1 MECKGLFSS
10 PRCTPNYV
18 KKKKKQRKKRN
29 ETMRAPIK
37 AYSWQKYWILKAH
50 RLARWWLAAPVPGRG
65 LHPDRTRR
73 ISSEDWNGGWQ
84 LLCWAD
90 VSPSLT
96 GDLKEFQR
104 FGFFVLFASQ
114 LPCCILFIHTKSSLA
129 FCCSTRLENLVIIII
144 KIIIIKKKR
153 KPKGGGRSADPSPHT
168 VRVQALGSGLR
179 PSAPPPSSSPTAAFP
194 SSSSS
199 SSSLAPSCLS
209 RRRWRGG

>member
-1 MECKGLFSS
+1 
-10 PRCTPNYV
+10 
-18 KKKKKQRKKRN
+18 
-29 ETMRAPIK
+29 MRAPIK

-104 FGFFVLFASQ
+104 FGFF
-114 LPCCILFIHTKSSLA
+114 
-129 FCCSTRLENLVIIII
+129 CSIRITTALLHFVHPY
-144 KIIIIKKKR
+144 KKFVGFLLLNK
-153 KPKGGGRSADPSPHT
+153 T
-168 VRVQALGSGLR
+168 
-179 PSAPPPSSSPTAAFP
+179 
-194 SSSSS
+194 
-199 SSSLAPSCLS
+199 
-209 RRRWRGG
+209 